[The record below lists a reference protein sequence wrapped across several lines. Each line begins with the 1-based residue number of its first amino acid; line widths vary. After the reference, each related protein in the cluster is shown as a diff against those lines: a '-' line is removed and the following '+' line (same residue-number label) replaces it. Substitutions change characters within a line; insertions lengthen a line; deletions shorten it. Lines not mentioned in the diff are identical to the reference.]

1 MSILIKFVRNSVT
14 LWGGAIFLFTASAS
28 SSAVSA
34 PPDPDVVQQLAV
46 ADVVILGEIHDNP
59 AHHQMQAGIVAA
71 LDPKAVVWEMIT
83 QSQAEGLAAFPL
95 SDTDQVSQFL
105 DWPSSGWPAFELYAP
120 VFAAAE
126 GALQFGGLVPRSD
139 ARVAMEQG
147 AAGFYGTK
155 AATFG
160 LDVPLT
166 DADQQLREADQMAN
180 HCDALP
186 KEMLPLMVDFQRLRD
201 TVLADAVVQALQVTG
216 GPVVVITGN
225 GHARKDRGVPV
236 YLAQARP
243 EILVLSLGQSEAG
256 QVSGEFDLV
265 VDADPIE
272 RPDPCLVFQ

>member
-28 SSAVSA
+28 TASAV
-34 PPDPDVVQQLAV
+34 PDPDVVQQLAV

-59 AHHQMQAGIVAA
+59 AHHQMQADIVAA

-95 SDTDQVSQFL
+95 SDTDQVSQYL
-105 DWPSSGWPAFELYAP
+105 DWSSSGWPAFELYAP

-147 AAGFYGTK
+147 AAGFFGTK
-155 AATFG
+155 AAAFG

-272 RPDPCLVFQ
+272 RPDPCLAFQ

>member
-1 MSILIKFVRNSVT
+1 M
-14 LWGGAIFLFTASAS
+14 
-28 SSAVSA
+28 
-34 PPDPDVVQQLAV
+34 
-46 ADVVILGEIHDNP
+46 
-59 AHHQMQAGIVAA
+59 AH
-71 LDPKAVVWEMIT
+71 
-83 QSQAEGLAAFPL
+83 
-95 SDTDQVSQFL
+95 
-105 DWPSSGWPAFELYAP
+105 
-120 VFAAAE
+120 
-126 GALQFGGLVPRSD
+126 
-139 ARVAMEQG
+139 G
-147 AAGFYGTK
+147 AAGFFGAE

-160 LDVPLT
+160 LDVPLA

-272 RPDPCLVFQ
+272 RPDPCLAFQ

>member
-28 SSAVSA
+28 TASAV
-34 PPDPDVVQQLAV
+34 PDPDVVQQLAV

-59 AHHQMQAGIVAA
+59 AHHQMQADIVAA

-95 SDTDQVSQFL
+95 SDTDQVSQYL
-105 DWPSSGWPAFELYAP
+105 DWSSSGWPAFELYAP

-139 ARVAMEQG
+139 ARVAMEKG
-147 AAGFYGTK
+147 AAGFFGTK

-272 RPDPCLVFQ
+272 RPDPCLAFQ